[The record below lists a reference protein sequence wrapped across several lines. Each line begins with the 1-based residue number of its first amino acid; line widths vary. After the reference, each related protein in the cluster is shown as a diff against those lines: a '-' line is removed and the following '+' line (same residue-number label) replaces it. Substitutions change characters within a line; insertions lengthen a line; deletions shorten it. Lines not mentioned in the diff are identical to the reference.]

1 MATYTEL
8 FQLLEQ
14 DSEHTA
20 ARQDAL
26 LARAHAALWASTTEN
41 PLDDDALVIFAL
53 IRRAL
58 DTARLLRGVAADNE
72 EEVARLNFLL
82 AQALEVQN
90 HALLHWCDSQGLL
103 PNDPPPLD
111 FLSEK
116 SAGSGA
122 LRGVFRFRFGLPK
135 PADRS

>member
-8 FQLLEQ
+8 FRLLEQ
-14 DSEHTA
+14 DPEHAA
-20 ARQDAL
+20 ARRDAL

-41 PLDDDALVIFAL
+41 SLDDEALVIFAL

-58 DTARLLRGVAADNE
+58 DTARRLRSVAADNE

-90 HALLHWCDSQGLL
+90 HALLRWCDSQGF
-103 PNDPPPLD
+103 PPSDPPQIG
-111 FLSEK
+111 SISKK
-116 SAGSGA
+116 SVGSRA
-122 LRGVFRFRFGLPK
+122 LRERFRFRFGLPK
-135 PADRS
+135 PAGKG